1 MNTPLRSSGFPPIES
16 NYTMCP
22 NMFFDRVVGFY
33 EPCVVNVVAILI
45 RETLG
50 WLNQHTGTR
59 KVEAELPLSAFVK
72 HGMSQESARKGLK
85 LAAEAGL
92 ILKTE
97 QASPKDPAR
106 YALRWEDPKTQQ
118 QAIKDDRRAFQA
130 KWTRAGGLRDTL
142 SKRDVPQ
149 NRVIKSSTLKSS
161 SQEVRVLDF
170 TPPPNKGIL
179 KKSYPEKKEEEEEK
193 KAPCASEV
201 LPSVSQ
207 EQKDLTPPALKIEG
221 ATPQGG
227 DFSPSLSPEKE
238 TKQQEPERPSVRR
251 RAQGQVF
258 KRVKHAPPCPAVLEQ
273 MIQARMGEIQSED
286 AAAAA
291 LEEAK

>member
-1 MNTPLRSSGFPPIES
+1 MNTPFRSQGFPPIES

-72 HGMSQESARKGLK
+72 HGMSQESARKGLR

-118 QAIKDDRRAFQA
+118 QAIKDERRAFQA
-130 KWTRAGGLRDTL
+130 KRTRAGGLRDTL
-142 SKRDVPQ
+142 SKRDAPQ
-149 NRVIKSSTLKSS
+149 NRVLKSSTPISS
-161 SQEVRVLDF
+161 SQEVRVLEIA
-170 TPPPNKGIL
+170 PPLNKVIL
-179 KKSYPEKKEEEEEK
+179 KKSSPEKKKEGEK
-193 KAPCASEV
+193 KAPSAPDLSPPLFQE
-201 LPSVSQ
+201 PKGP
-207 EQKDLTPPALKIEG
+207 EQK
-221 ATPQGG
+221 
-227 DFSPSLSPEKE
+227 
-238 TKQQEPERPSVRR
+238 EPE
-251 RAQGQVF
+251 Q
-258 KRVKHAPPCPAVLEQ
+258 KAPEPVAAPWADLPGERQQPFLE
-273 MIQARMGEIQSED
+273 
-286 AAAAA
+286 AA
-291 LEEAK
+291 LAEMRGNMRETPWDAGHSVIRTRARNLYHLAVKRGERP